1 MLAKRLLPPKDKAAP
16 ANKAPSSFRYALLEI
31 VIIIVGILLSVI
43 ITEFFSNRKDNK
55 RETTYLRA
63 LANDLS
69 SDLEYLEVD
78 VEERGNQ
85 LAACEVLSRIL
96 QTQDFSP
103 ASIPAIAKALA
114 DLTKTVSFNPN
125 TATFRVLEST
135 GHVELI
141 DNDEIVKKLIE
152 LYTSY
157 YDLINQN
164 NADVSLYRNNFLLPF
179 LVNNLN
185 FTAAARSSGMENPLL
200 HNDPAVF
207 TQLGNH
213 VYYNQRSLSSTVV
226 AYNQAIDHARETL
239 VLVEKELE

>member
-1 MLAKRLLPPKDKAAP
+1 MLAKRLLTRKEKT
-16 ANKAPSSFRYALLEI
+16 PSSFRYALLEI

-55 RETTYLRA
+55 REATYLKA

-69 SDLEYLEVD
+69 SDLEYLEID
-78 VEERGNQ
+78 LEERGNQ
-85 LAACEVLSRIL
+85 LEACEVISGIL
-96 QTQDFSP
+96 QTKDFSP
-103 ASIPAIAKALA
+103 ARMPAIAKALT
-114 DLTKTVSFNPN
+114 DLTKTVSFNPS

-179 LVNNLN
+179 LVSNLN
-185 FTAAARSSGMENPLL
+185 FAAASRGSEGVNPLL
-200 HNDPAVF
+200 HSDPAVF
-207 TQLGNH
+207 TQLSNH
-213 VYYNQRSLSSTVV
+213 VIYNQRSLSSTVV
-226 AYNQAIDHARETL
+226 AYNLAIGQARETL
-239 VLVEKELE
+239 ELVEKELE